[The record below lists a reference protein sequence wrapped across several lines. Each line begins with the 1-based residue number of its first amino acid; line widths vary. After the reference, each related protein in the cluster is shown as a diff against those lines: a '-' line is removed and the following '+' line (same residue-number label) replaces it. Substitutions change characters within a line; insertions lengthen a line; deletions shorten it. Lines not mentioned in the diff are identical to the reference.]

1 MKVKEKRKSSS
12 GARVSG
18 FAQQLERE
26 LTRLAAKRDPPTT
39 AVVAVSGGAD
49 STALLLALDELI
61 KAKLL
66 SWTIVVAHLDHRLRA
81 SSKEDA
87 RWVTQLAHR
96 LKHEVVV
103 KTANVR
109 LRAKKTADNL
119 EQAARRARYEF
130 LFKLAKQKRASIV
143 LTAHTLD
150 DQAETVLLRLLR
162 GSATEG
168 LAGIE
173 PARPLEQGSEVL
185 LVRPL
190 LTWCRR
196 GDTEA
201 FCRAHRIEFRRDAM
215 NDDESFARVK
225 VRKQLLPLLL
235 SFNPKFVETVGRSA
249 KLLREDANLL
259 SSLANALLES
269 AADSKGKELRSTRKE
284 SKGRPSVKT
293 EILESDDPRT
303 KTTPVNVKVL
313 AAASPAIRRRA
324 LRQWILE
331 NVGSLRRL
339 EMVHLLALER
349 LVEVNGGR
357 TIELPNGIRVRR
369 QRDWLYL
376 SVKTVEKGD
385 VDL

>member
-1 MKVKEKRKSSS
+1 MKVREKSKNRR
-12 GARVSG
+12 AQVSG
-18 FAQQLERE
+18 FARQLERE
-26 LTRLAAKRDPPTT
+26 LTRLAVKRDRSTT
-39 AVVAVSGGAD
+39 VVVAVSGGAD
-49 STALLLALDELI
+49 STALLLALDELV

-66 SWTIVVAHLDHRLRA
+66 SWTIIVAHLDHRLRA

-109 LRAKKTADNL
+109 LRAKKNADNL
-119 EQAARRARYEF
+119 EQAARRTRYEF
-130 LFKLAKQKRASIV
+130 LLKVAKQKRASIV

-162 GSATEG
+162 GSAAEG

-173 PARPLEQGSEVL
+173 PVRSLEQDPQVL

-196 GDTEA
+196 SETEA
-201 FCRAHRIEFRRDAM
+201 LCSAYRIEFRRDAM

-235 SFNPKFVETVGRSA
+235 SFNPKFVETVGRSSA
-249 KLLREDANLL
+249 LLREDANLL
-259 SSLANALLES
+259 SSLAHALLES
-269 AADSKGKELRSTRKE
+269 AADGKGQELRTARKG

-293 EILESDDPRT
+293 AIRDSDDPRT
-303 KTTPVNVKVL
+303 KTPPVSVKVL
-313 AAASPAIRRRA
+313 AAAPPAIRRRA

-357 TIELPNGIRVRR
+357 MIELPNGIRVRR

>member
-1 MKVKEKRKSSS
+1 MKTKEKRKSRRPAS
-12 GARVSG
+12 VSD

-26 LTRLAAKRDPPTT
+26 LPRLAIKLDSPTT
-39 AVVAVSGGAD
+39 VVVAVSGGAD
-49 STALLLALDELI
+49 STALLLALDELV

-87 RWVTQLAHR
+87 RWVTELAHR
-96 LKHEVVV
+96 LKHDAIT

-109 LRAKKTADNL
+109 LRAKNKADNL
-119 EQAARRARYEF
+119 EQAARHARYEF
-130 LFKLAKQKRASIV
+130 LLKLAKQKQASIV

-162 GSATEG
+162 GGAAEG

-173 PARPLEQGSEVL
+173 PVRPMERDSQVL

-190 LTWCRR
+190 VTWCRR
-196 GDTEA
+196 RDTEA
-201 FCRAHRIEFRRDAM
+201 FCSAHRIEFRRDAM

-249 KLLREDANLL
+249 TLLREDANLL
-259 SSLANALLES
+259 SSLAQELLER
-269 AADSKGKELRSTRKE
+269 AAGGKGKDPTRGRTGSKRRSA
-284 SKGRPSVKT
+284 KT
-293 EILESDDPRT
+293 LVADNDVSRT
-303 KTTPVNVKVL
+303 KTPPVNVKVL
-313 AAASPAIRRRA
+313 AAAPPAIRRRA
-324 LRQWILE
+324 LRQWLLE
-331 NVGSLRRL
+331 SVGSLRRL